1 MKQMKHKHIIMSVV
15 MAALVLVSL
24 CAVSASALSVSAA
37 QSSSYVKAPAV
48 VGAPVGSGAPAA
60 CSPNGIG
67 LDLFIRGADD
77 HLYLKTSTDGT
88 SWTGTSYYLGGGLT
102 SGPGATVRDTTNGL
116 VTVFVR
122 GTDGAIYYRDGSG
135 TSFGHWTSIG
145 GQTAAGKAPAVCS
158 WNSDGRLDVFVTG
171 ADGLLWHKSYTNTAG
186 WADHWDSLGGTL
198 TSGPAAT
205 ATSDGGNQIGVFV
218 AGVNSTVFYKHYT
231 SSSGWGSWITA
242 GGKVLAGTSPAAYN
256 WGASRIGWLVT
267 GTDNQLYH
275 NWVGKSNGYE
285 VIGGALT
292 SSPAATAK
300 VSQVIDAFGRGSTGE
315 FAALYQISYGYPPNT
330 GSWGDWTPIGG
341 V

>member
-1 MKQMKHKHIIMSVV
+1 

-24 CAVSASALSVSAA
+24 CAVSARPLSVSAA

-102 SGPGATVRDTTNGL
+102 SAPGATVRDSSGTT
-116 VTVFVR
+116 TVFVR
-122 GTDGAIYYRDGSG
+122 GDDGAIYYRDGSG

-145 GQTAAGKAPAVCS
+145 GSTAAGPAPAVCS
-158 WNSDGRLDVFVTG
+158 WGGGRLDVFVTG
-171 ADGLLWHKSYTNTAG
+171 ADGLLWHKSYTSTAG

-218 AGVNSTVFYKHYT
+218 AGVNSAVFYKHYA
-231 SSSGWGSWITA
+231 SSSGWGSWTTA

-256 WGASRIGWLVT
+256 WGASQIGWLVT
-267 GTDNQLYH
+267 GTDYQLYR
-275 NWVGKSNGYE
+275 NWVGKSTGYD
-285 VIGGALT
+285 VVGGVLT

-300 VSQVIDAFGRGSTGE
+300 ANGIIDAFGRGSTGT
-315 FAALYQISYGYPPNT
+315 FAALYQDSYNYG
-330 GSWGDWTPIGG
+330 GSGGWGGWTPIGG